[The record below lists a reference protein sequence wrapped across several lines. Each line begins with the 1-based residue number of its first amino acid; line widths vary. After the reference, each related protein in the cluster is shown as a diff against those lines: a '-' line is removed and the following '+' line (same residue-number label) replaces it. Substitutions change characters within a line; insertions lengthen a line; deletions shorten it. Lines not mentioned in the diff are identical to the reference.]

1 LRSIKTPARF
11 LIFIGEG
18 AAAAVAGVRRALM
31 LKTLMVIAIAGYED
45 SRRHERTLA
54 GARSDMLQSMTA
66 PTLMSH

>member
-31 LKTLMVIAIAGYED
+31 LKTLLVIIMGGYD
-45 SRRHERTLA
+45 HSRRHERILGVIA
-54 GARSDMLQSMTA
+54 PDMLQSMTA